1 MQALEPTTR
10 GKEEEKRVRRVYM
23 DYAATTPVAPEVL
36 EEMLPYFSER
46 FGNASSIH
54 SFGREARRAL
64 EDAREKIARGINA
77 DASEVFF
84 TSGGTESDN
93 LAIKGVA
100 LASKRRGKRHIITS
114 RIEHH
119 AVLGPCE
126 SLEALGFDVTYL
138 PVDEYGR
145 VRPEDLEAAIREDTC
160 LVSIMH
166 ANNEIGT
173 IEPIAELA
181 AIAAEHG
188 VLFHTDAVQSV
199 GKIEVDVRKLG
210 VDLLSISSHKI
221 YGPKGIGALYVR
233 KDALENIEPIIHGGG
248 HERGLRSGT
257 ENVAAA
263 VGFGKA
269 VELAV
274 SELDAER
281 ERLTRLRDT
290 LIRGV
295 LEIED
300 TRLNGHPTERLP
312 NNANFCFARIDGE
325 ALVLRLD
332 ALGIAAS
339 TASACSSHD
348 PERREI
354 SHVILAIGVPPE
366 LARGS
371 LRLTL
376 GRYTTEDDVKYV
388 LEVLPDVV
396 TDLRRISAL

>member
-1 MQALEPTTR
+1 MQALKLEM
-10 GKEEEKRVRRVYM
+10 KEKMPVRRIYM

-54 SFGREARRAL
+54 SFGREARHAL
-64 EDAREKIARGINA
+64 EDAREKIAKGINA
-77 DASEVFF
+77 DASEIFF
-84 TSGGTESDN
+84 TSGGTESNN
-93 LAIKGVA
+93 LVIKGAA
-100 LASKRRGKRHIITS
+100 LAAKKHDSTKRHIITS

-119 AVLGPCE
+119 AVLSPCE
-126 SLEALGFDVTYL
+126 NLEALGFEVTYL
-138 PVDEYGR
+138 PVDEYGL
-145 VRPEDLEAAIREDTC
+145 VRSEELEEAIRGDTC
-160 LVSIMH
+160 LISIMH

-181 AIAAEHG
+181 EIAAEHG
-188 VLFHTDAVQSV
+188 VPFHTDAVQSV

-210 VDLLSISSHKI
+210 VDFLSISSHKI

-233 KDALENIEPIIHGGG
+233 RDAFDKIEAIMHGGG

-269 VELAV
+269 VELAIYGL
-274 SELDAER
+274 EAEK
-281 ERLTRLRDT
+281 ERLTRLRDM
-290 LIRGV
+290 LIKGIF
-295 LEIED
+295 EIED
-300 TRLNGHPTERLP
+300 TRLNGHPTKRLP
-312 NNANFCFARIDGE
+312 NNANFCFARLDGE
-325 ALVLRLD
+325 ALVMRLD
-332 ALGIAAS
+332 AAGIAAS

-348 PERREI
+348 PEQREI
-354 SHVILAIGVPPE
+354 SHVILGIGVPPE
-366 LARGS
+366 IARGS

-376 GRYTTEDDVKYV
+376 GRYTTDDDVKYV

-396 TDLRRISAL
+396 ADLRRISAL